1 MARNDEESHWTRQLL
16 VGVGALVAVA
26 VVIGGIVS
34 IVALGAARVSGIGEH
49 QRSSASPSLFIP
61 SGEPTTSPEPFPEP
75 DGEGEGE
82 TPTSSAAPAT
92 RSPSAARVITL
103 QAFPLDVPPN
113 ERINLTGVYQGGG
126 KARLQVQ
133 RFEGHWVDFPVD
145 TDVTGGLFTTYIYS
159 GREGTNRFRVV
170 DKTSGRASNAVRV
183 TIG

>member
-1 MARNDEESHWTRQLL
+1 M
-16 VGVGALVAVA
+16 
-26 VVIGGIVS
+26 
-34 IVALGAARVSGIGEH
+34 
-49 QRSSASPSLFIP
+49 
-61 SGEPTTSPEPFPEP
+61 
-75 DGEGEGE
+75 
-82 TPTSSAAPAT
+82 
-92 RSPSAARVITL
+92 
-103 QAFPLDVPPN
+103 PPN

-183 TIG
+183 TSASGRPSVSHRARPAGVSTPPRRGIHCGCTCVDSYDKS